1 MLAGTLIG
9 GMKTECHQDIL
20 ASQWERTEVG
30 TTLIPTFSHQR
41 EKEHLFI
48 LGGAAIISGHG

>member
-9 GMKTECHQDIL
+9 RMKTECHQDIL
-20 ASQWERTEVG
+20 ASQRERTELG
-30 TTLIPTFSHQR
+30 STLIPTFFHQR
-41 EKEHLFI
+41 DKEYLFI